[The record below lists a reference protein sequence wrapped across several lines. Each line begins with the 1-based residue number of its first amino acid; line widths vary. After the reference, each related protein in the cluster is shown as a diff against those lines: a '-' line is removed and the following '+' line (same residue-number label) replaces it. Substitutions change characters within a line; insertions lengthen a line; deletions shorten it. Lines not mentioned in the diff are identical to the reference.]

1 MIQNE
6 ILLDIMRE
14 QPDMI
19 IGADKL
25 QDLQRVVAIYSEI
38 AGNKKLYNTAIGLKL
53 KEQVNLW
60 KGDQF
65 FQEHAGIIWQSLNQK
80 QRDGLTAFTK

>member
-38 AGNKKLYNTAIGLKL
+38 AGNKKLYNNAIGLKL